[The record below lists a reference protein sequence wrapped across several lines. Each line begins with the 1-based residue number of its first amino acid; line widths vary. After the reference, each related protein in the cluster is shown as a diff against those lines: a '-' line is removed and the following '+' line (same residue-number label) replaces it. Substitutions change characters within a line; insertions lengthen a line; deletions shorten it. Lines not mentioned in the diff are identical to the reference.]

1 MYKQD
6 INPIGYGTGDQA
18 VAECLADTLGNAV
31 VLYFKAHGHHW
42 NVIGIHFS
50 QFHEFF
56 SNIYED
62 VYSSIDPLAE
72 NMRKLG
78 AMAPFRLSEFM
89 SLSSIEDANCGCDPL
104 LMCADL
110 HAANEVV
117 LASLNDC
124 FAAASAANQ
133 QGIADFIA
141 GRISMHQK
149 WAWQIKSHL
158 MSSDMGFM

>member
-1 MYKQD
+1 M
-6 INPIGYGTGDQA
+6 GT
-18 VAECLADTLGNAV
+18 
-31 VLYFKAHGHHW
+31 
-42 NVIGIHFS
+42 HFS
-50 QFHEFF
+50 QFHKFF
-56 SNIYED
+56 AMIYED
-62 VYSSIDPLAE
+62 IDSSLDPLAE

-141 GRISMHQK
+141 SRIDMHQK
-149 WAWQIKSHL
+149 WAWQLKAHL
-158 MSSDMGFM
+158 VSPDISFM

>member
-1 MYKQD
+1 MHNQD

-18 VAECLADTLGNAV
+18 VAECLADSMGNAV

-42 NVIGIHFS
+42 NVMGPDFS

-78 AMAPFRLSEFM
+78 AMAPFRLTEFM
-89 SLSSIEDANCGCDPL
+89 ALSSTEDANCGCSAL
-104 LMCADL
+104 MMCADL
-110 HAANEVV
+110 RAANEVM

-124 FAAASAANQ
+124 FAAANAANQ
-133 QGIADFIA
+133 QGIANFIA
-141 GRISMHQK
+141 ERIDMHQK
-149 WAWQIKSHL
+149 WAWQLNAHL
-158 MSSDMGFM
+158 TSTDVSFM